1 MAAAVEAERMTLG
14 SSLASPAPW
23 QVSIHH
29 GGVCSPMHA
38 ITGRLCGLS
47 LTSVSH
53 SGVLTFTCF
62 PLLLA
67 VLSTTHHRASL
78 GGVQVPC

>member
-14 SSLASPAPW
+14 SSLASLAPW

-29 GGVCSPMHA
+29 GCVCSLVHA
-38 ITGRLCGLS
+38 ITGRLYALS

-53 SGVLTFTCF
+53 CGVLIFTCF

-67 VLSTTHHRASL
+67 VLSTTHQRATL
-78 GGVQVPC
+78 GGV